1 MATNRDDEDLSN
13 ETETVELSAEDEVD
27 HDEESTE
34 VREKKKG
41 GLGKI
46 IGIVVG
52 VAAIGA
58 VGFAAKQVFF
68 PDAPAPAPQQATQA
82 PINVEPSKPVEAPA
96 TQPVAPVQQ
105 EAPTQAPAVEQGA
118 IATPD
123 VSNGPQVLP
132 DLNQTMNNGDPNQ
145 GKMGDDV
152 TPEATAPDLSAT
164 PATTQPAA
172 TAPDLSHTPAA
183 TQPEVKTEDSV
194 KNEEATPDLSGTAP
208 ATDVAPLPPV
218 GQQTSTAPVQSSTSS
233 VISQGNTEDLNSSI
247 KTLIQKMDGLSGS
260 IESLNNMIGDT
271 NDRID
276 KTNTNVDNLTKRVDK
291 LEELLKDGKP
301 VVVTKTVSEATKAV
315 KKSVA
320 PVKKTKAV
328 VKKKRSSGVSNAHYN
343 SVEII
348 DEDASYRP
356 VKHTYK
362 AKKVSSGSSSA
373 RLGGG
378 YKLQSV
384 ISDRIWVKHPNGTT
398 STYGVGDRLPNGHT
412 VGTIDPDNGVFDT
425 NGKLLLK

>member
-13 ETETVELSAEDEVD
+13 ETETVELSAEDEVE
-27 HDEESTE
+27 HDEDSTE

-41 GLGKI
+41 GIGKI
-46 IGIVVG
+46 L
-52 VAAIGA
+52 AIGGAVVA
-58 VGFAAKQVFF
+58 VGAVAFAGKQAFF
-68 PDAPAPAPQQATQA
+68 PDTPAPAPQQATQA
-82 PINVEPSKPVEAPA
+82 PIDIAPTKPVEAPA
-96 TQPVAPVQQ
+96 TQPVVPVQQDAPVQ
-105 EAPTQAPAVEQGA
+105 TPAVEQGN
-118 IATPD
+118 IATPE

-132 DLNQTMNNGDPNQ
+132 DLNQSVNNGDPNQ

-152 TPEATAPDLSAT
+152 APEVNQPSATAPDLSAA
-164 PATTQPAA
+164 PATTQAPVA
-172 TAPDLSHTPAA
+172 TPDDSA
-183 TQPEVKTEDSV
+183 TTEGS
-194 KNEEATPDLSGTAP
+194 APDLSGTAP

-218 GQQTSTAPVQSSTSS
+218 GQQSSTAPVQSPTPAA
-233 VISQGNTEDLNSSI
+233 ISQGNSDDLNSSI

-301 VVVTKTVSEATKAV
+301 VVVTKTVSETSKAV

-328 VKKKRSSGVSNAHYN
+328 VKKKRTSGVSNAHYN

-356 VKHTYK
+356 VKHSYK
-362 AKKVSSGSSSA
+362 AKKVSSGASSA

-384 ISDRIWVKHPNGTT
+384 VTDRIWVKHPNGTT

>member
-13 ETETVELSAEDEVD
+13 ETETVELSAEDEVE
-27 HDEESTE
+27 HDEDSTE
-34 VREKKKG
+34 VKEKKKG
-41 GLGKI
+41 GIGKI
-46 IGIVVG
+46 L
-52 VAAIGA
+52 AIGGAVVA
-58 VGFAAKQVFF
+58 VGAVAFAGKQVFF
-68 PDAPAPAPQQATQA
+68 PDAPAPAPQQSTQA
-82 PINVEPSKPVEAPA
+82 PIDIAPTKPVEAPA
-96 TQPVAPVQQ
+96 TQPAAPVQQ
-105 EAPTQAPAVEQGA
+105 ETSTQAPAVEQSA

-152 TPEATAPDLSAT
+152 APEATQPSATAPDLSAAPATTQT
-164 PATTQPAA
+164 PATTQDEAAA
-172 TAPDLSHTPAA
+172 TES
-183 TQPEVKTEDSV
+183 S
-194 KNEEATPDLSGTAP
+194 TPDLSGTAP

-218 GQQTSTAPVQSSTSS
+218 GQQSSTAPVQSPAP
-233 VISQGNTEDLNSSI
+233 VAISQGNTDDLNSSI

-301 VVVTKTVSEATKAV
+301 VVAAKAASEAPKAV

-362 AKKVSSGSSSA
+362 AKKTSSASSSA